1 MNKLVLIPVLA
12 LILLLIDWYA
22 FQAVKTATQSLSSNA
37 RTIWHNLYWGLAAL
51 MILGL
56 FIYHFVDPDLLGR
69 KIRTMLMV
77 AIFTHYFAKFFI
89 LIFLIIDEIR
99 RIVQWIGQKLG
110 IGESNTVVETPG
122 VIPESSEGGSITRS
136 QFLAKA
142 GLIASVVPIV
152 GVSYGIISGAHD
164 YRVRRRRI
172 VLPNLPKEF
181 DGMRLAQISD
191 VHSGSF
197 WNRTAVEGGVEMLL
211 KEKPDMIFFT
221 GDLVNNVADEMKDY
235 VSIFGKLKAPYGV
248 FSTLGNHDY
257 GDYVNWSSPEAK
269 AKNLQTLIETHRAMG
284 WDILM
289 DEHRVIREGQAEIG
303 VLGIQNWSA
312 KGRFPKYGSLAAAHR
327 GTENLPVKLL
337 LSHDPSHWMA
347 EVIPQY
353 KDVDVTFSG
362 HTHGMQFGIDIKGFR
377 WSPVKYMY
385 PEWADLYQSGEQYL
399 YVNRGFGYLGF
410 PGRIG
415 IPPEI
420 TIVELAK
427 A

>member
-22 FQAVKTATQSLSSNA
+22 FQAVKTATQNLSSNA
-37 RTIWHNLYWGLAAL
+37 RTIWHNLYWGLAVV
-51 MILGL
+51 MIVGL
-56 FIYHFVDPDLLGR
+56 FIYHFVDPYLLGR
-69 KIRTMLMV
+69 KLRTMLMV
-77 AIFTHYFAKFFI
+77 VIFTHYFAKFFI
-89 LIFLIIDEIR
+89 LFFLIIDEIW
-99 RIVQWIGQKLG
+99 RIIQWIGQKLG
-110 IGESNTVVETPG
+110 ITGNSPTGESPAVVT
-122 VIPESSEGGSITRS
+122 EGSTSANITRS

-142 GLIASVVPIV
+142 GLIAATVPIV

-197 WNRTAVEGGVEMLL
+197 WNRTAVQGGVEMLM

-221 GDLVNNVADEMKDY
+221 GDLVNNVASEMKDY
-235 VSIFGKLKAPYGV
+235 VSIFGKLDAPHGV
-248 FSTLGNHDY
+248 YSTLGNHDY
-257 GDYVNWSSPEAK
+257 GDYVSWSSPEAK

-289 DEHRVIREGQAEIG
+289 DEHRVIKEGKAEIG

-337 LSHDPSHWMA
+337 LSHDPSHWMG
-347 EVIPQY
+347 EVVPQY

-362 HTHGMQFGIDIKGFR
+362 HTHGMQFGVDIKGFR
-377 WSPVKYMY
+377 WSPVKYVY

-410 PGRIG
+410 PGRVG

-420 TIVELAK
+420 TIVELVRA
-427 A
+427 